1 MRRRQLVYVV
11 VGNFFKKYKKYQVF
25 KEIGIR
31 WVIMVKWL
39 IEGVDVERKQRLD
52 VFRSEVVKKV
62 KDFYVQL
69 YIFVIYVEKK
79 FVFKILLQRYILN
92 QFKQETFKR
101 FKEECF
107 DVKILEIKFWSLK
120 LKLVV
125 LFRKGRFRSCLC
137 EKCVNVEFKLKVLNN
152 KFQLGIN
159 DKY

>member
-1 MRRRQLVYVV
+1 
-11 VGNFFKKYKKYQVF
+11 
-25 KEIGIR
+25 
-31 WVIMVKWL
+31 MVKWL

-92 QFKQETFKR
+92 QFKQEMFKR

-120 LKLVV
+120 SKLVV
-125 LFRKGRFRSCLC
+125 LFRKG
-137 EKCVNVEFKLKVLNN
+137 
-152 KFQLGIN
+152 
-159 DKY
+159 